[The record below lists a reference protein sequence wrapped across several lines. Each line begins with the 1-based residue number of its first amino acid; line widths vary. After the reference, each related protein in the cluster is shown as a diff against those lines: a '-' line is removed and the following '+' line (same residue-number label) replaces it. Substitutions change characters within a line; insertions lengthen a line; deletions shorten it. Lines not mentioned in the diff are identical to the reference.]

1 VGPAL
6 SLIHIHIYHF
16 IQTILGGANHFPW
29 GKYLPIPSKQCHGSA
44 PLVNSYLSIING
56 AVLQQNTIWTTFSCL
71 NTGACVSVAS
81 TPRPPE
87 GCERDLS
94 FCLSCGGRKALMLE
108 KRYTNKHKQRIF
120 SGILIERGLI
130 FAVTIPSIIY
140 LNLCRCF
147 RPAT

>member
-108 KRYTNKHKQRIF
+108 KKVYKQAQATHIQWYIDRE
-120 SGILIERGLI
+120 GIDFRCYHS
-130 FAVTIPSIIY
+130 VHY
-140 LNLCRCF
+140 LFKPLSVF
-147 RPAT
+147 